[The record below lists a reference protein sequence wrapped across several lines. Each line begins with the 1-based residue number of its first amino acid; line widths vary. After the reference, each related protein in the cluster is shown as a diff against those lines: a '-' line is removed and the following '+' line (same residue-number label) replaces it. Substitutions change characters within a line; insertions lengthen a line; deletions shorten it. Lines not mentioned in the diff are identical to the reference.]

1 MLPDRFEL
9 SRAEV
14 RVEKIKCGSVGVAEL
29 IQKDRTPA
37 HSEPKSA
44 ILNLIVSRS

>member
-1 MLPDRFEL
+1 MLPDRLEL
-9 SRAEV
+9 SSAEARA
-14 RVEKIKCGSVGVAEL
+14 EKIKCGSAGVAEL

-44 ILNLIVSRS
+44 VLKLMVSRS